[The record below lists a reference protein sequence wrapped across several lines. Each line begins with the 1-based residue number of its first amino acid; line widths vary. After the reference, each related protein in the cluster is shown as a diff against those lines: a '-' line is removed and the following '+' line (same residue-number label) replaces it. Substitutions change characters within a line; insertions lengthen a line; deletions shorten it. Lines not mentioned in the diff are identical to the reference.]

1 MCPGGRLVFTCTT
14 DGSPIVNWRD
24 GSGVQGQT
32 SINDKPITVGSF
44 KITAAQVDGVLV
56 STATNE
62 SVPVQLNG
70 TKIECSI
77 DFEQSYTTVIINIT
91 GMYYIIILV
100 YI

>member
-1 MCPGGRLVFTCTT
+1 MFNCTT
-14 DGSPIVNWRD
+14 DGSPIVNWRHD
-24 GSGVQGQT
+24 SGVQGQI

-44 KITAAQVDGVLV
+44 TVTAAQVDGVLV

-70 TKIECSI
+70 TNISCSI